1 MDRRR
6 WVGFDT
12 FDAVLAEALGDAE
25 VEPDNVVN
33 LNANVVELQPPDDAA

>member
-12 FDAVLAEALGDAE
+12 FVAEALGDAE